1 MDPISQKRLEE
12 IIATGPDS
20 ITEADAAFL
29 RARRSYLN
37 SEQTKVFAEA
47 LAEVQNPP
55 DGPADDLAEEKPA
68 KKPAK

>member
-20 ITEADAAFL
+20 ITDADAGFL

-37 SEQTKVFAEA
+37 AEQTKVFEVALHADESATEPAAES
-47 LAEVQNPP
+47 ET
-55 DGPADDLAEEKPA
+55 EKPA